1 MNNSQTDA
9 ISILMREHQAVKER
23 FQALLAA
30 EGRQRTAILEEIKQ
44 MLAVHN
50 ASEENVIYPAV
61 HSLIERPMH
70 ARTLYHEQDDA
81 QVALWDLASLEPDDP
96 EFLRKGS
103 SLLDALLAHV
113 KREEETEFRHL
124 REELTPDDLREL
136 TGEFIA
142 FRDSLAAPT
151 AVSKATS

>member
-9 ISILMREHQAVKER
+9 ISILMSEHQAVKER
-23 FQALLAA
+23 FQMLLNAK
-30 EGRQRTAILEEIKQ
+30 GSRRSDILEEIKQ
-44 MLAVHN
+44 MLALHN

-61 HSLIERPMH
+61 HSLIGRPMH

-81 QVALWDLASLEPDDP
+81 EVALWDLASLEPDDP

-103 SLLDALLAHV
+103 ELLDALLAHV

-124 REELTPDDLREL
+124 REELADDEL
-136 TGEFIA
+136 DEITAEFHA
-142 FRDSLAAPT
+142 FRATLARPGVNAPY
-151 AVSKATS
+151 